1 MGNEL
6 FGQYSIEKKHFLS
19 GGYLNLWKIYKAS
32 HKERK
37 QDVCVFVFE
46 KKNLERY
53 PRNERDE
60 ILNALKILRDC

>member
-6 FGQYSIEKKHFLS
+6 FGQYSIDKQPFLS

-46 KKNLERY
+46 KKNLEKF
-53 PRNERDE
+53 P
-60 ILNALKILRDC
+60 